1 MALSTIQNNSFADTA
16 VHGFRNLLVNSAFNI
31 WQRGTSFSAPAHGT
45 YTADRFAIAQTSS
58 FLNVSRDTDTPDGF
72 SYSLKTTV
80 NSATS
85 SPAAGDL
92 ARIYYTIEAQDV
104 TQLSYGSSAAKTTSL
119 SFWVKSTVAAD
130 YTVFVY
136 VDDPSRSIAKGY
148 TINSANTWEYK
159 TITIAGDTGGSGINN
174 DNGAGI
180 TLEFNLVAGSN
191 YNTAGYQD
199 TWTNGQGVRASG
211 QTANCAASGATWQI
225 TGVQLEV
232 SSEAT
237 PFEHR
242 PYADELQRCL
252 RYYYQ
257 LGPYTNQYEV
267 IFMPTWA
274 TSTTT
279 QQLAFN
285 FPVKMRAAPTITHNG
300 VSEFRVNDNLQHD
313 EVCNSLLFSQIRP
326 ERSMATFGKASAN
339 LNVGY
344 SGYINTNNY
353 TSATIYIDAEL

>member
-16 VHGFRNLLVNSAFNI
+16 VHGYRNLVINGAMQVA
-31 WQRGTSFSAPAHGT
+31 QRGTSFTNPVQNTYLLDRWFSGSNLINLTVTQQSSVTVNGT
-45 YTADRFAIAQTSS
+45 ISKTMRFDFTGSSS
-58 FLNVSRDTDTPDGF
+58 FDFYQAFEDYEYLSG
-72 SYSLKTTV
+72 KT
-80 NSATS
+80 
-85 SPAAGDL
+85 
-92 ARIYYTIEAQDV
+92 V
-104 TQLSYGSSAAKTTSL
+104 TL
-119 SFWVKSTVAAD
+119 SFWYRTNVSGVVIRQYATTTHD
-130 YTVFVY
+130 TLTDSSGSWTYH
-136 VDDPSRSIAKGY
+136 
-148 TINSANTWEYK
+148 TITFTFGTLQSNPRSAN
-159 TITIAGDTGGSGINN
+159 
-174 DNGAGI
+174 
-180 TLEFNLVAGSN
+180 
-191 YNTAGYQD
+191 
-199 TWTNGQGVRASG
+199 
-211 QTANCAASGATWQI
+211 GATIGFWDNSTGNIVSGSYFEI
-225 TGVQLEV
+225 TQVQLELG
-232 SSEAT
+232 SEAT

-242 PYADELQRCL
+242 PYGDELQRCQ

-313 EVCNSLLFSQIRP
+313 EVCNSILFSQIRP